1 MLAYKV
7 ASVIN
12 MRESAR
18 IEGDI
23 LSGNRRKVR
32 FKDKAVDG
40 LIMFILM
47 LIVIVTVYPFLNV
60 LAISFNDAGDTIKG
74 GIHIIPRVFTLR
86 NYKEV
91 FKDPILITAF
101 INSVIR
107 TCIGSGLGVISTMM
121 VAYVISR
128 KDFFAR
134 KVVANIFA
142 ITMYISGGM
151 IPEFLLI
158 KELGMINSFSV
169 YIIPGIIGVYYIYIV
184 RSFID
189 GLPSALQEA
198 ACIDGANDLQIFIR
212 IILPLCKPVMATIGL
227 YYAVSHWN
235 SWFDTYIFNSANPK
249 LTTLQYELMKVLN
262 NSNTAA
268 SGQMLKMKQHLQTTQ
283 TISPQSIRMAITIVA
298 TVPILIVYPF
308 VQKYFVQGMTLGAV
322 KD

>member
-1 MLAYKV
+1 MLF
-7 ASVIN
+7 
-12 MRESAR
+12 
-18 IEGDI
+18 
-23 LSGNRRKVR
+23 RKR
-32 FKDKAVDG
+32 KKSIKDRVVDG
-40 LIMFILM
+40 LIICVLL
-47 LIVIVTVYPFLNV
+47 LIVIVTIYPFLNV
-60 LAISFNDAGDTIKG
+60 LAISFNDANDTIKG
-74 GIHIIPRVFTLR
+74 GIHIFPRVFTLR
-86 NYKEV
+86 NYEEV

-107 TCIGSGLGVISTMM
+107 TILGAGLGVISTMM
-121 VAYVISR
+121 VSYVISR

-142 ITMYISGGM
+142 VTMYISGGM
-151 IPEFLLI
+151 IPEFLLM
-158 KELGMINSFSV
+158 KEMGMINSFTV
-169 YIIPGIIGVYYIYIV
+169 YILPGIIGVYYIYIV

-198 ACIDGANDLQIFIR
+198 ACIDGANDLQIFTR

-235 SWFDTYIFNSANPK
+235 SWFDTYIYNSSDSS

-268 SGQMLKMKQHLQTTQ
+268 SGQMLRMKQQAQTVHA
-283 TISPQSIRMAITIVA
+283 ISPQSIRMAITIVA
-298 TVPILIVYPF
+298 TVPILVVYPF

>member
-1 MLAYKV
+1 ML
-7 ASVIN
+7 
-12 MRESAR
+12 
-18 IEGDI
+18 
-23 LSGNRRKVR
+23 LRRKQKR
-32 FKDKAVDG
+32 KKKMKDRIVDG
-40 LIMFILM
+40 FITFILL
-47 LIVIVTVYPFLNV
+47 LIVIVTIYPFLNV
-60 LAISFNDAGDTIKG
+60 LAISFNDANDTIKG
-74 GIHIIPRVFTLR
+74 GVHIFPRVFTLR
-86 NYKEV
+86 NYEEV

-107 TCIGSGLGVISTMM
+107 TILGSGLGVISTMM
-121 VAYVISR
+121 VSYVISR
-128 KDFFAR
+128 RDFFAR
-134 KVVANIFA
+134 KVVANLFA

-158 KELGMINSFSV
+158 KELGMLNSFTV
-169 YIIPGIIGVYYIYIV
+169 YILPGIIGVYYIYIV

-189 GLPSALQEA
+189 GLPVALQEA
-198 ACIDGANDLQIFIR
+198 ACIDGANDLQIFLR

-235 SWFDTYIFNSANPK
+235 SWFDTYIFNSSDSR

-268 SGQMLKMKQHLQTTQ
+268 SGQMLKMKQQTQITHS
-283 TISPQSIRMAITIVA
+283 ISPQSIRMAITIVA
-298 TVPILIVYPF
+298 TVPILVVYPF

>member
-1 MLAYKV
+1 MLVKKKHK
-7 ASVIN
+7 IKKKLK
-12 MRESAR
+12 ER
-18 IEGDI
+18 I
-23 LSGNRRKVR
+23 
-32 FKDKAVDG
+32 VDG
-40 LIMFILM
+40 LIICILS
-47 LIVIVTVYPFLNV
+47 LVVVITIYPFLNV
-60 LAISFNDAGDTIKG
+60 LAISLNDANDTIRG
-74 GIHIIPRVFTLR
+74 GIHIFPRVFTLR
-86 NYKEV
+86 NYEEV

-101 INSVIR
+101 LNSVIR
-107 TCIGSGLGVISTMM
+107 TVLGAGLGVISTMM

-128 KDFFAR
+128 RDFFAR
-134 KVVANIFA
+134 KIVANLFA

-158 KELGMINSFSV
+158 KKLGMINSFSV

-189 GLPSALQEA
+189 GLPEALSEA
-198 ACIDGANDLQIFIR
+198 ACIDGANDIQIFTR
-212 IILPLCKPVMATIGL
+212 MILPLCKPVMATIGL

-235 SWFDTYIFNSANPK
+235 SWFDTYLFNSSNPN

-268 SGQMLKMKQHLQTTQ
+268 AGQMLKMKQGTNLVH
-283 TISPQSIRMAITIVA
+283 TISPQSMRMAITIVA

-308 VQKYFVQGMTLGAV
+308 VQRYFVKGMTLGAV

>member
-1 MLAYKV
+1 MLLQK
-7 ASVIN
+7 
-12 MRESAR
+12 
-18 IEGDI
+18 GH
-23 LSGNRRKVR
+23 RKIKLKTRVM
-32 FKDKAVDG
+32 DC
-40 LIMFILM
+40 LIMLILL
-47 LIVIVTVYPFLNV
+47 LIVIITIYPFLNV
-60 LAISFNDAGDTIKG
+60 LAISFNDANDTIKG
-74 GIHIIPRVFTLR
+74 GIHIFPRVFTMR
-86 NYKEV
+86 NYEEV

-101 INSVIR
+101 LNSVIR
-107 TCIGSGLGVISTMM
+107 TVLGAGLGIISTMM
-121 VAYVISR
+121 VAFVLSR
-128 KDFFAR
+128 RDFLAR
-134 KVVANIFA
+134 KVVANLFA

-169 YIIPGIIGVYYIYIV
+169 YIVPGILGVYYIYIV

-198 ACIDGANDLQIFIR
+198 ACIDGANDLQIFMR

-235 SWFDTYIFNSANPK
+235 SWFDTYLFNSSNSN

-268 SGQMLKMKQHLQTTQ
+268 AGHMLKMKQHAQTVRSV
-283 TISPQSIRMAITIVA
+283 SPQSMRMAITIVA
-298 TVPILIVYPF
+298 TVPILAVYPF
-308 VQKYFVQGMTLGAV
+308 VQKYFVRGMTLGAV

>member
-1 MLAYKV
+1 MIFKKK
-7 ASVIN
+7 
-12 MRESAR
+12 
-18 IEGDI
+18 
-23 LSGNRRKVR
+23 RRKKKSL
-32 FKDKAVDG
+32 KDWIIDSA
-40 LIMFILM
+40 I
-47 LIVIVTVYPFLNV
+47 IVVLLCIVTITIYPFLNV
-60 LAISFNDAGDTIKG
+60 LAISFNDANDTIKG
-74 GIHIIPRVFTLR
+74 GVHIIPRIFTFR
-86 NYKEV
+86 NYEEV

-101 INSVIR
+101 INSIIR
-107 TCIGSGLGVISTMM
+107 TILGVGVGLLSTMM

-128 KDFFAR
+128 RDFFAR
-134 KVVANIFA
+134 KVVASLFA
-142 ITMYISGGM
+142 ITMYVSGGM

-158 KELGMINSFSV
+158 KELGMLNSFSV

-189 GLPSALQEA
+189 GIPSALQEA
-198 ACIDGANDLQIFIR
+198 ACIDGANDIQIFTR

-235 SWFDTYIFNSANPK
+235 SWFDTYLFNSSNSK

-268 SGQMLKMKQHLQTTQ
+268 SGHMLKMKQHAQLVRAV
-283 TISPQSIRMAITIVA
+283 SPQSIRMAITVVA

-308 VQKYFVQGMTLGAV
+308 VQKYFVKGMTLGAV

>member
-1 MLAYKV
+1 MLFRK
-7 ASVIN
+7 
-12 MRESAR
+12 
-18 IEGDI
+18 GH
-23 LSGNRRKVR
+23 RRKIR
-32 FKDKAVDG
+32 LKTRIMDG
-40 LIMFILM
+40 LIMLILL
-47 LIVIVTVYPFLNV
+47 LIVIVTIYPFLNV
-60 LAISFNDAGDTIKG
+60 LAISLNDANDTIKG
-74 GIHIIPRVFTLR
+74 GIHIFPRVFTLR

-107 TCIGSGLGVISTMM
+107 TVLGAGFGIISTMM
-121 VAYVISR
+121 VAYVLSR
-128 KDFFAR
+128 RDFFAR
-134 KVVANIFA
+134 KFIANLFA

-158 KELGMINSFSV
+158 KQLGMINSFSV
-169 YIIPGIIGVYYIYIV
+169 YIVPGILGIYYIYIV

-198 ACIDGANDLQIFIR
+198 ACIDGANDIQIFTR
-212 IILPLCKPVMATIGL
+212 VILPLCKPVMATIGL

-235 SWFDTYIFNSANPK
+235 SWFDTYLFNSGESS

-268 SGQMLKMKQHLQTTQ
+268 AGHMLKMKQNAQNVHA
-283 TISPQSIRMAITIVA
+283 ISPQSMRMAITIVA
-298 TVPILIVYPF
+298 TVPILVVYPF
-308 VQKYFVQGMTLGAV
+308 VQKYFVKGMTLGAV